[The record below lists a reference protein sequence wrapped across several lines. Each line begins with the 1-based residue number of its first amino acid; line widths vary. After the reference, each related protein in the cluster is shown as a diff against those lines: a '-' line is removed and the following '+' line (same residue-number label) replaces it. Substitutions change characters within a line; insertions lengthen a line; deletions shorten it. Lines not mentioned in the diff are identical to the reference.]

1 MEPLKPTTRVRR
13 SWRRRW
19 FTIGASLGAALIAAA
34 VFSACGGGEETRVS
48 DQLAGQLQETLDR
61 GVESPRTVF
70 PGTALYVSQPELGTW
85 AGAAGEANI
94 DPGTPMQPGDKF
106 RAGSIMKPFVATAI
120 LQLVEEGKLALDDPL
135 PKVLPADIVARVSGA
150 DRITLRM
157 LLNHTSGIPEYSD
170 ERFNRTVM
178 ADPQRVWQVGEFLDL
193 SAAQPRQFE
202 PGQGYAYST
211 RTTTC

>member
-1 MEPLKPTTRVRR
+1 
-13 SWRRRW
+13 
-19 FTIGASLGAALIAAA
+19 
-34 VFSACGGGEETRVS
+34 
-48 DQLAGQLQETLDR
+48 
-61 GVESPRTVF
+61 
-70 PGTALYVSQPELGTW
+70 VSQPALGTW

-94 DPGTPMQPGDKF
+94 DPATPMQPGDKF

-170 ERFNRTVM
+170 ERFNRRVM

-202 PGQGYAYST
+202 PGQGYAYSNT
-211 RTTTC
+211 DYNNPDDPTPVLMPALAIMVGEAS